1 MRFVGMNLAIKIN
14 NTTVIATGYTM
25 LNTGIDIEI
34 TAFKPWL
41 AIIKLIKMKTNT
53 NALYDTLGTILWKY
67 SETATISPHAVV
79 RHASATMMPNKYFP
93 NEPILL
99 KPLSLI
105 NMSQCFDLWISID
118 LTSCHLLAY
127 DYQYNLMKYI

>member
-14 NTTVIATGYTM
+14 NTTVIATGYTI

-93 NEPILL
+93 NEPNPVEAIVVN
-99 KPLSLI
+99 KYVPMFRSLDF
-105 NMSQCFDLWISID
+105 N
-118 LTSCHLLAY
+118 
-127 DYQYNLMKYI
+127 

>member
-1 MRFVGMNLAIKIN
+1 MNLAIKIN

-53 NALYDTLGTILWKY
+53 KRPYYTLGTIFYGQY

-93 NEPILL
+93 NEPNPVEAIVVN
-99 KPLSLI
+99 KYVPMFRSLDF
-105 NMSQCFDLWISID
+105 N
-118 LTSCHLLAY
+118 
-127 DYQYNLMKYI
+127 

>member
-53 NALYDTLGTILWKY
+53 NALYDTFRYDSMEIF
-67 SETATISPHAVV
+67 
-79 RHASATMMPNKYFP
+79 RNCNNKP
-93 NEPILL
+93 ACC
-99 KPLSLI
+99 S
-105 NMSQCFDLWISID
+105 
-118 LTSCHLLAY
+118 
-127 DYQYNLMKYI
+127 